1 MKTIK
6 DNNKQLANTHA
17 YSYKDKLLIS
27 KKKKYLRAVT
37 KKDSIKK
44 KEISEKIN
52 YNDLKF
58 IDYSSSLETH
68 FSRLKDPVTFLGD
81 IQIKY

>member
-44 KEISEKIN
+44 KK
-52 YNDLKF
+52 YLKRL
-58 IDYSSSLETH
+58 IIMTWNSLII
-68 FSRLKDPVTFLGD
+68 VVV
-81 IQIKY
+81 

>member
-27 KKKKYLRAVT
+27 KKNKYLRAVT

-44 KEISEKIN
+44 KK
-52 YNDLKF
+52 YLK
-58 IDYSSSLETH
+58 
-68 FSRLKDPVTFLGD
+68 RLIIMT
-81 IQIKY
+81 